1 MKVLKLK
8 TDHRLTATEK
18 FIKALLQKD
27 LDAFKATSR
36 QFLRNNQAYTSNF
49 TGLIA

>member
-8 TDHRLTATEK
+8 ANRRLTVTEK
-18 FIKALLQKD
+18 FIKAILQKD

-36 QFLRNNQAYTSNF
+36 QFLRNNQTYCPNF